1 MVIKKVIESE
11 IVPYDTLQAE
21 PFLTV
26 HMLKRLCLQ
35 GDLTIVC
42 SITKRRGT
50 FKDHG
55 KQFQTDSGAN
65 SLLCIRHHT
74 FLMQVSAKETD
85 RRYFKDNLSVVL
97 YFTLKA

>member
-1 MVIKKVIESE
+1 MILKLLFNPPPFRMRRKQYLSMVIKKVIESE

-42 SITKRRGT
+42 SITKRRGM

-55 KQFQTDSGAN
+55 KQFQADSGAN
-65 SLLCIRHHT
+65 SLLCIRH
-74 FLMQVSAKETD
+74 V
-85 RRYFKDNLSVVL
+85 
-97 YFTLKA
+97 